1 MRNCYE
7 RCCSENMKVYKTK
20 KLTILKSNKRVFK
33 KEGLF
38 QNFYLQQKENKY
50 S

>member
-7 RCCSENMKVYKTK
+7 WCYSENMKIYKTK
-20 KLTILKSNKRVFK
+20 KLTILKSNKRAFK
-33 KEGLF
+33 KERLF
-38 QNFYLQQKENKY
+38 QNFYLRQKENKY